1 MRVVED
7 ITRDASGYRLG
18 PVARWVL
25 DRRIPLEVSPSS
37 NLQTGICGTVTEHPF
52 GLLER
57 LGFVVTVNCDNR
69 LMSRTSSTRETE
81 LLVEAFGYGPA
92 DLERFATDAARAAFL
107 PHEERERLVAEVIAP
122 AYEGL

>member
-1 MRVVED
+1 MTQLR
-7 ITRDASGYRLG
+7 SY
-18 PVARWVL
+18 
-25 DRRIPLEVSPSS
+25 
-37 NLQTGICGTVTEHPF
+37 
-52 GLLER
+52 
-57 LGFVVTVNCDNR
+57 
-69 LMSRTSSTRETE
+69 TRETE